1 MYSLSILSLPADL
14 PFFNFCTT
22 DFISSAVMEEFK
34 ISSISGER
42 LSILISISIL
52 LLSLSIFVF
61 RFLK

>member
-1 MYSLSILSLPADL
+1 M
-14 PFFNFCTT
+14 
-22 DFISSAVMEEFK
+22 SSAVMGESK
-34 ISSISGER
+34 ISSIPGER